1 MKLYIKT
8 INGKEAIK
16 TRNQIVLRVTKEING
31 VEKQF
36 QVINPTEEMILA
48 DGWVEYIPPQ
58 VGTPSQ
64 PAQKSRMQVIQEL
77 VAKQWNERTDISN
90 EEALDYAVIVFPWAD
105 YIGKEKE
112 LVQGKIVSH
121 DGKLWRVRQ
130 THTAQADWM
139 PSLES
144 ASLWEV
150 IEVEHSGTL
159 DDPIPYS
166 VPMEIFNGKYY
177 TETNQLYL
185 CTRDSGIALSHP
197 LSALVGVYV
206 DKI

>member
-1 MKLYIKT
+1 MKRYTK
-8 INGKEAIK
+8 NGEIK

-58 VGTPSQ
+58 VETPSQ

-77 VAKQWNERTDISN
+77 VAKQWNERTDITN
-90 EEALDYAVIVFPWAD
+90 EEALDYAVIVFPFAD
-105 YIGKEKE
+105 YIGKE
-112 LVQGKIVSH
+112 LAQGKIVSH

-139 PSLES
+139 PSLDS

-159 DDPIPYS
+159 DDPIPYTP
-166 VPMEIFNGKYY
+166 PMEIFNGKYY
-177 TETNQLYL
+177 SEDNLTYL

-206 DKI
+206 ELG

>member
-1 MKLYIKT
+1 MKRYTKD
-8 INGKEAIK
+8 GEIK

-58 VGTPSQ
+58 VETPSQ
-64 PAQKSRMQVIQEL
+64 PTQKSRMQVIQEL
-77 VAKQWNERTDISN
+77 VTKQWNERTDISN
-90 EEALDYAVIVFPWAD
+90 EEALDYAVIVFPFTE
-105 YIGKEKE
+105 YIGKE
-112 LVQGKIVSH
+112 LAQGKIVSH
-121 DGKLWRVRQ
+121 DDKLWRVRQ
-130 THTAQADWM
+130 PHTAQADWM

-159 DDPIPYS
+159 DDAIPYTP
-166 VPMEIFNGKYY
+166 PMEIFNGKYY
-177 TETNQLYL
+177 TEDNLTYL

-206 DKI
+206 EKI

>member
-1 MKLYIKT
+1 MKRYIK
-8 INGKEAIK
+8 NGEIK

-58 VGTPSQ
+58 EETPSQ

-77 VAKQWNERTDISN
+77 VTKQWNERTDISN
-90 EEALDYAVIVFPWAD
+90 EEALDYAVIVFPFAD
-105 YIGKEKE
+105 YIGKE
-112 LVQGKIVSH
+112 LAQGKIVSYN
-121 DGKLWRVRQ
+121 GKLWRVRQ

-144 ASLWEV
+144 ASIWEV
-150 IEVEHSGTL
+150 IEVEHSGAL

-166 VPMEIFNGKYY
+166 APLEIFNGKYY
-177 TETNQLYL
+177 TEDDITYL

-206 DKI
+206 EIV

>member
-1 MKLYIKT
+1 MKRYF
-8 INGKEAIK
+8 
-16 TRNQIVLRVTKEING
+16 KEING
-31 VEKQF
+31 IITYKLASRI
-36 QVINPTEEMILA
+36 VIIKDGMQILNPTEEMILA

-58 VGTPSQ
+58 VEMPSQ
-64 PAQKSRMQVIQEL
+64 PAQKSLMQVIQEL
-77 VAKQWNERTDISN
+77 VTKQWNERTDISN
-90 EEALDYAVIVFPWAD
+90 EEALDYAVIVFPFAD
-105 YIGKEKE
+105 YIGKE

-121 DGKLWRVRQ
+121 EDKLWRVRQ
-130 THTAQADWM
+130 THTAQKDWM
-139 PSLES
+139 PSLDS

-166 VPMEIFNGKYY
+166 APMEIFSGKYY
-177 TETNQLYL
+177 TEDNLTYL

-206 DKI
+206 EAVNK

>member
-1 MKLYIKT
+1 MKRYIK
-8 INGKEAIK
+8 NGEIK

-48 DGWVEYIPPQ
+48 DGWVEYTPPQ
-58 VGTPSQ
+58 VETPSQ

-77 VAKQWNERTDISN
+77 VTKQWNERTDITN
-90 EEALDYAVIVFPWAD
+90 EEALDYAVIVFPFTD
-105 YIGKEKE
+105 YIGKE

-139 PSLES
+139 PSLDS

-166 VPMEIFNGKYY
+166 APMEIFNGKYY
-177 TETNQLYL
+177 TEDGITYL

-206 DKI
+206 EIV

>member
-1 MKLYIKT
+1 MKRYTK
-8 INGKEAIK
+8 NGEIK

-48 DGWVEYIPPQ
+48 DGWVEYTPPQ
-58 VGTPSQ
+58 VETPSQ

-77 VAKQWNERTDISN
+77 VTKQWNERTDITN
-90 EEALDYAVIVFPWAD
+90 EEALDYAVIVFPFAD
-105 YIGKEKE
+105 YIGKE

-139 PSLES
+139 PSLDA

-150 IEVEHSGTL
+150 IDVEHSGEL
-159 DDPIPYS
+159 SDPIPYS
-166 VPMEIFNGKYY
+166 PPMEIFNSKYY
-177 TETNQLYL
+177 TEDGITYL

-197 LSALVGVYV
+197 LSALIGVYV
-206 DKI
+206 EIV

>member
-1 MKLYIKT
+1 MKRYTK
-8 INGKEAIK
+8 NGEIK

-48 DGWVEYIPPQ
+48 DGWVEYTPPQ
-58 VGTPSQ
+58 VETPSQ

-77 VAKQWNERTDISN
+77 VAKQWNERTDITN
-90 EEALDYAVIVFPWAD
+90 EEALDYAVIVFSFAD
-105 YIGKEKE
+105 YIGKE
-112 LVQGKIVSH
+112 LVQGKIVSYN
-121 DGKLWRVRQ
+121 GKLWRVRQ

-139 PSLES
+139 PSLDS

-177 TETNQLYL
+177 TEDGITYL

-206 DKI
+206 AKI

>member
-1 MKLYIKT
+1 MKRYIK
-8 INGKEAIK
+8 NGEIK

-36 QVINPTEEMILA
+36 QVIFPTEEMILA

-58 VGTPSQ
+58 VETPSQ
-64 PAQKSRMQVIQEL
+64 SAQKSRMQVIQEL

-90 EEALDYAVIVFPWAD
+90 EEALDYAVIVFPFAD
-105 YIGKEKE
+105 YIGKE
-112 LVQGKIVSH
+112 LTQGKIVSY

-139 PSLES
+139 PSLDT

-150 IEVEHSGTL
+150 IEVEHSGEIT
-159 DDPIPYS
+159 DAIPYAP
-166 VPMEIFNGKYY
+166 PMEIFNGKYY
-177 TETNQLYL
+177 TEDGITYL

-206 DKI
+206 EKI

>member
-1 MKLYIKT
+1 MKRHTK
-8 INGKEAIK
+8 NGEIK

-36 QVINPTEEMILA
+36 QVIFPTEEMILA
-48 DGWVEYIPPQ
+48 DGWIEYIPPQ
-58 VGTPSQ
+58 VETPSQ
-64 PAQKSRMQVIQEL
+64 PTQKSRMQVIQEL
-77 VAKQWNERTDISN
+77 VTKQWNERTDISN
-90 EEALDYAVIVFPWAD
+90 EEALDYAVIVFPFAD
-105 YIGKEKE
+105 YIGKE
-112 LVQGKIVSH
+112 LAQGKIVSH
-121 DGKLWRVRQ
+121 DDKLWRVRQ

-139 PSLES
+139 PSLDA

-166 VPMEIFNGKYY
+166 APMEIFNGKYY
-177 TETNQLYL
+177 TEDDITYL

-206 DKI
+206 EAG

>member
-1 MKLYIKT
+1 MKQYIK
-8 INGKEAIK
+8 NGEIK

-58 VGTPSQ
+58 VETPSQ

-90 EEALDYAVIVFPWAD
+90 EEALDYAVIVFPFAD
-105 YIGKEKE
+105 YIGKE
-112 LVQGKIVSH
+112 LAQGKIVSH
-121 DGKLWRVRQ
+121 DDKLWRVRQ
-130 THTAQADWM
+130 THTAQEDWM
-139 PSLES
+139 PSLDA

-150 IEVEHSGTL
+150 IEVEHSGEIT
-159 DDPIPYS
+159 DPITYAP
-166 VPMEIFNGKYY
+166 PMEIFNGKYY
-177 TETNQLYL
+177 TEDNLTYL

-206 DKI
+206 EIV

>member
-1 MKLYIKT
+1 MKRYIK
-8 INGKEAIK
+8 NGEIK

-48 DGWVEYIPPQ
+48 DGWVEYTPPQ
-58 VGTPSQ
+58 VETPSQ

-77 VAKQWNERTDISN
+77 VARQWNERTDITN
-90 EEALDYAVIVFPWAD
+90 EEALDYAVIVFPFAD
-105 YIGKEKE
+105 YIGKE
-112 LVQGKIVSH
+112 LAQGKIVSY

-139 PSLES
+139 PSLDS

-166 VPMEIFNGKYY
+166 APMEIFNGKYY
-177 TETNQLYL
+177 TEDDLTYL

-206 DKI
+206 EIV

>member
-1 MKLYIKT
+1 MKRYIK
-8 INGKEAIK
+8 NGEIK

-58 VGTPSQ
+58 VENPSQ

-77 VAKQWNERTDISN
+77 VTKQWNERTDISN
-90 EEALDYAVIVFPWAD
+90 EEALDYAVIVFPFAD
-105 YIGKEKE
+105 YIGKE
-112 LVQGKIVSH
+112 LAQGKIVSH
-121 DGKLWRVRQ
+121 EDKLWRVRQ

-139 PSLES
+139 PSLDA

-166 VPMEIFNGKYY
+166 APMEIFNGKYY
-177 TETNQLYL
+177 TEDSITYL

-206 DKI
+206 EAVNK

>member
-1 MKLYIKT
+1 MKRYIK
-8 INGKEAIK
+8 NGEIK

-48 DGWVEYIPPQ
+48 DGWVEYTPPQ
-58 VGTPSQ
+58 VETPSQ

-90 EEALDYAVIVFPWAD
+90 EEALDYAVIVFPFAD
-105 YIGKEKE
+105 YIGKE
-112 LVQGKIVSH
+112 LAQGKIVSH

-130 THTAQADWM
+130 THTAQAGWM
-139 PSLES
+139 PSLDA

-166 VPMEIFNGKYY
+166 APMEIFSGKYY
-177 TETNQLYL
+177 TEDGITYL

>member
-1 MKLYIKT
+1 MKQYIK
-8 INGKEAIK
+8 NGEIK
-16 TRNQIVLRVTKEING
+16 TRNQIVLRVIKEING

-58 VGTPSQ
+58 VETPSQ

-77 VAKQWNERTDISN
+77 VTKQWNERTDISN
-90 EEALDYAVIVFPWAD
+90 NEALDYAVIVYPFAD
-105 YIGKEKE
+105 YIGKE
-112 LVQGKIVSH
+112 LAQGKIVSY
-121 DGKLWRVRQ
+121 DDKLWRVRQ
-130 THTAQADWM
+130 AHTAQEDWM
-139 PSLES
+139 PSLDT

-150 IEVEHSGTL
+150 IEVEHSGEIT
-159 DDPIPYS
+159 DPIPYAP
-166 VPMEIFNGKYY
+166 PMEIFNGKYY
-177 TETNQLYL
+177 TEDNLTYL

-206 DKI
+206 EIV

>member
-1 MKLYIKT
+1 M
-8 INGKEAIK
+8 
-16 TRNQIVLRVTKEING
+16 LRVTKEING

-58 VGTPSQ
+58 EETPSQ

-77 VAKQWNERTDISN
+77 VARQWNERTDISN
-90 EEALDYAVIVFPWAD
+90 EEALDYAVIVFPFAD
-105 YIGKEKE
+105 YIGKE
-112 LVQGKIVSH
+112 LAQGKIVSY

-139 PSLES
+139 PSLDA

-177 TETNQLYL
+177 TEDGITYL

-206 DKI
+206 EIV

>member
-1 MKLYIKT
+1 MKRYTK
-8 INGKEAIK
+8 NGEIK

-58 VGTPSQ
+58 VETPSQ

-77 VAKQWNERTDISN
+77 VAKQWNERTDITN
-90 EEALDYAVIVFPWAD
+90 EEALDYAVIVFPFAD
-105 YIGKEKE
+105 YIGKELQK
-112 LVQGKIVSH
+112 GKIVSY

-139 PSLES
+139 PSLDA

-166 VPMEIFNGKYY
+166 APMEIFSGKYY
-177 TETNQLYL
+177 AEDNLTYL

-206 DKI
+206 DKV